1 MMIMKSTLK
10 KAGYSKVQKQV
21 HDVFLQFTSK
31 VIFLIIIL
39 FAFKLFFAGHYTPG
53 GGFVGGLLAAS
64 AIILLLI
71 AFDQKTVENMLPIDF
86 RILIGVGL
94 TFAAVLPMLSFFFGT
109 PFFTHQH
116 TYVNMPL
123 FGEMALHSAV
133 IFDIGVFLTV
143 SGSAL
148 LIIKLIAEEDY

>member
-1 MMIMKSTLK
+1 MKIMKSTLK

-21 HDVFLQFTSK
+21 HDVFLQFTAK
-31 VIFLIIIL
+31 IIFFIIIL

-53 GGFVGGLLAAS
+53 GGFVGGLLAAA

-71 AFDQKTVENMLPIDF
+71 AYDQKTVEEMLPIDF
-86 RILIGVGL
+86 RVLIGIGL
-94 TFAAVLPMLSFFFGT
+94 TFAAVLPILSFFFGT

-116 TYVNMPL
+116 TYINVPI
-123 FGEMALHSAV
+123 FGEVALHSAV
-133 IFDIGVFLTV
+133 IFDVGVFLTV
-143 SGSAL
+143 AGSSL

>member
-1 MMIMKSTLK
+1 MKIMKSTLK

-21 HDVFLQFTSK
+21 HDVFLQFTAK
-31 VIFLIIIL
+31 IIFFIIIL

-53 GGFVGGLLAAS
+53 GGFVGGLLAAA

-71 AFDQKTVENMLPIDF
+71 AYDQKTVAEMLPIDF
-86 RILIGVGL
+86 RVLIGIGL
-94 TFAAVLPMLSFFFGT
+94 TFAAVLPILSFFFGT

-116 TYVNMPL
+116 TYINVPV
-123 FGEMALHSAV
+123 FGEVALHSAV
-133 IFDIGVFLTV
+133 IFDVGVFLTV
-143 SGSAL
+143 AGSAL

>member
-1 MMIMKSTLK
+1 MKSTLK

-21 HDVFLQFTSK
+21 HDVFLQFTAK
-31 VIFLIIIL
+31 IVFFIIIL

-64 AIILLLI
+64 ALILLLI
-71 AFDQKTVENMLPIDF
+71 AYDQKTVEEMIPIDF
-86 RILIGVGL
+86 RILIALGL
-94 TFAAVLPMLSFFFGT
+94 AFAVVLPTLSFLFGT

-116 TYVNMPL
+116 TYINVPV
-123 FGEMALHSAV
+123 FGEVALHSAV

-143 SGSAL
+143 AGSAL
-148 LIIKLIAEEDY
+148 LIIKLIAEEDD

>member
-1 MMIMKSTLK
+1 MKIMKSTLK

-21 HDVFLQFTSK
+21 HDVFLQFTAK
-31 VIFLIIIL
+31 IIFFIIIL

-53 GGFVGGLLAAS
+53 GGFVGGLLAAA

-71 AFDQKTVENMLPIDF
+71 AYDQKTVAEMLPIDF
-86 RILIGVGL
+86 RVLIGIGL
-94 TFAAVLPMLSFFFGT
+94 TFAAVLPILSFFFGT

-116 TYVNMPL
+116 TYINVPV
-123 FGEMALHSAV
+123 FGEVALHSAV
-133 IFDIGVFLTV
+133 IFDVGVFLTV
-143 SGSAL
+143 AGSSL